1 MKEQIT
7 LFLQAALSVLKDPFF
22 LQLQCTT
29 LWNDISF
36 DIGCLESYGSFDVPS
51 HNATFDFA
59 IDRFNAIFHTHLHL
73 NTCALNYFLFKI
85 GCKEC
90 PACFCGFYNES
101 VKRFFLECPLYSAP
115 RTNLLSLLLA
125 HLLTGGLLCPKQK
138 LYQFFCYFLQ
148 SKTVIYFFMSGL
160 LYLIRRDFIKVL
172 I

>member
-36 DIGCLESYGSFDVPS
+36 DIRCLESYGSFKKALLSFFDVPS

-59 IDRFNAIFHTHLHL
+59 IDRFNAIFHTCLRL

-85 GCKEC
+85 GCKEF
-90 PACFCGFYNES
+90 PVCFCGFYNES
-101 VKRFFLECPLYSAP
+101 VKRFFL
-115 RTNLLSLLLA
+115 
-125 HLLTGGLLCPKQK
+125 
-138 LYQFFCYFLQ
+138 
-148 SKTVIYFFMSGL
+148 
-160 LYLIRRDFIKVL
+160 
-172 I
+172 